1 MRYFFCLLL
10 FLTTSADAQ
19 WKSYILSVR
28 GDTLNRVD
36 QKGLKQ
42 GPWVVKVP
50 DLRGE
55 RGYEEEGFFVNDQKE
70 GRWVRYSL
78 QGDKMAVENYRW
90 GQKDGR
96 CQYFNVVEDLIREE
110 SWLAANPKNPFDTI
124 PIFDINDPTKIIRYQ
139 VVKLEESSVKHGTWR
154 YYDPATGRIEKTEQW
169 QLNKI
174 KTKEDEEAAAAT
186 TDDDLTPIDPAT
198 GKTAKKEEAKTKAK
212 PKEVLEY
219 EKKNAGKK
227 KVKVRTGSTGG

>member
-1 MRYFFCLLL
+1 MRYFLSLLL
-10 FLTTSADAQ
+10 LVSLGVNAQ
-19 WKSYILSVR
+19 WKSYIISVR

-36 QKGLKQ
+36 AKGLKQ
-42 GPWVVKVP
+42 GPWVIKVP

-55 RGYEEEGFFVNDQKE
+55 RGYEEEGFFTNDQKE

-96 CQYFNVVEDLIREE
+96 CQYFNQVEDLIREE
-110 SWLAANPKNPFDTI
+110 SWLAANPKSPYDTI
-124 PIFDINDPTKIIRYQ
+124 PIFDVNDPTKIIRYQ

-154 YYDPATGRIEKTEQW
+154 YYDPGTGRIERTEQW
-169 QLNKI
+169 QLNKV
-174 KTKEDEEAAAAT
+174 KNKDDEETAAT
-186 TDDDLTPIDPAT
+186 DDLAPIDPAT
-198 GKTAKKEEAKTKAK
+198 GKASAAKKTETKEKAK

-219 EKKNAGKK
+219 EKKNSGKK
-227 KVKVRTGSTGG
+227 KVNVRNGNTGG